1 MKNENISSIF
11 IGKIK
16 KIGIEKLE
24 ELLLYLPK
32 EYKDYGNIQ
41 HQIRPFINKDESAVF
56 RLKVVKQ
63 PKVNTQKKFVSL
75 YLTDGVDFISVVF
88 FGGYENLRMIN
99 KGEVVHIEGKVT
111 TDNSFINIK
120 NPTLVDSSMLHR
132 VFPIYRGEQG
142 VISKELIAKN
152 IAILLRDNLL
162 EFVAYVEETY
172 HIHDQDIR
180 DLDIGF
186 NDLASVFTSIHRPVT
201 LEESQRALDGVLVI
215 NARTALHKALSSSEI
230 APIEKSQI
238 DFGIDRIKKL
248 VGMLPYNLTPSQ
260 KRSVWDICQDLNS
273 IHAMDR
279 LLSGDVGFGKTL
291 TYSIPAVCA
300 HKSKKFCIIITPNT
314 LLSMQIAGE
323 IKETFG
329 VEDVRLVLG
338 DNAPKP
344 KREELFENY
353 PIIVGTTAILHWVEA
368 LEFTFH
374 PDFLIIDEQ
383 QKLGNEQKQSI
394 VAEHTNVLEATATA
408 IPRTQA
414 LVTYGNKKVSYL
426 TECPVEKN
434 IKTVIIGKERQKQA
448 FNTLR
453 NIIEKE
459 NKQIAVLYPIR
470 KKDYMFYDY
479 SVVKGSQEKFFTL
492 VDSVG
497 QDLLVMHEGKQ
508 LLKLQKAQMTKLSK
522 ILTMESI
529 EVDFNELPDIE
540 SAEDN
545 KRNVESSFETWNK
558 LYPGEVVMIHGGL
571 SAAEKVEA
579 LEIAKSGK
587 CKVVVTSSVIE
598 IGLTMPDLMGLYVKN
613 ADRYGASTLHQF
625 RGRVS
630 RKGGKGIF
638 MMGVDCMS
646 SEMSEK
652 SQDRLGLLVKYDKGY
667 EIAVEDM
674 RQRGF
679 GDLDKSGTL
688 QSGNLDGM
696 FKGVKVHPDHVETL
710 ISKLKIK

>member
-238 DFGIDRIKKL
+238 DFGIDRIK
-248 VGMLPYNLTPSQ
+248 N
-260 KRSVWDICQDLNS
+260 
-273 IHAMDR
+273 
-279 LLSGDVGFGKTL
+279 
-291 TYSIPAVCA
+291 
-300 HKSKKFCIIITPNT
+300 
-314 LLSMQIAGE
+314 
-323 IKETFG
+323 
-329 VEDVRLVLG
+329 
-338 DNAPKP
+338 
-344 KREELFENY
+344 
-353 PIIVGTTAILHWVEA
+353 
-368 LEFTFH
+368 
-374 PDFLIIDEQ
+374 
-383 QKLGNEQKQSI
+383 
-394 VAEHTNVLEATATA
+394 
-408 IPRTQA
+408 
-414 LVTYGNKKVSYL
+414 
-426 TECPVEKN
+426 
-434 IKTVIIGKERQKQA
+434 
-448 FNTLR
+448 
-453 NIIEKE
+453 
-459 NKQIAVLYPIR
+459 
-470 KKDYMFYDY
+470 
-479 SVVKGSQEKFFTL
+479 
-492 VDSVG
+492 
-497 QDLLVMHEGKQ
+497 
-508 LLKLQKAQMTKLSK
+508 
-522 ILTMESI
+522 
-529 EVDFNELPDIE
+529 
-540 SAEDN
+540 
-545 KRNVESSFETWNK
+545 
-558 LYPGEVVMIHGGL
+558 
-571 SAAEKVEA
+571 
-579 LEIAKSGK
+579 
-587 CKVVVTSSVIE
+587 
-598 IGLTMPDLMGLYVKN
+598 
-613 ADRYGASTLHQF
+613 
-625 RGRVS
+625 
-630 RKGGKGIF
+630 
-638 MMGVDCMS
+638 
-646 SEMSEK
+646 
-652 SQDRLGLLVKYDKGY
+652 
-667 EIAVEDM
+667 
-674 RQRGF
+674 
-679 GDLDKSGTL
+679 
-688 QSGNLDGM
+688 
-696 FKGVKVHPDHVETL
+696 
-710 ISKLKIK
+710 